1 MQVIR
6 FVVYET
12 SDAIFIF
19 EIADA
24 ISHLKPYAEQGV
36 SDAIELMETI
46 SATVSSTPI
55 VKVTADYF
63 GFIVLDLIK
72 AEKGEA
78 YCKTCKKIYDPG
90 QLRSIPLGF
99 GRTPFSIDI
108 KFKQEGGFI
117 KRLFGR
123 KSLICGEGGTAYE
136 CPKGHELISAITW
149 TGTLRIPDR
158 KPHWPL

>member
-1 MQVIR
+1 MQKEVPMQVIR

-12 SDAIFIF
+12 SDAIFTF

-36 SDAIELMETI
+36 RDAIELMETI
-46 SATVSSTPI
+46 PATASSTPI

-72 AEKGEA
+72 AGKGEA
-78 YCKTCKKIYDPG
+78 FCKTCNEIYYPG
-90 QLRSIPLGF
+90 RLRSIPLGF
-99 GRTPFSIDI
+99 GKTPFSINI
-108 KFKQEGGFI
+108 KPEGGII

-149 TGTLRIPDR
+149 TGMLRIP
-158 KPHWPL
+158 K